1 MLKDREATAQP
12 LVERLVSDAETQ
24 AAAGRVREAL
34 VLLRWASRISPD
46 GVLPVVLLAFHRL
59 RAARPRDAAV
69 PNVPPPP
76 RCARVD
82 VNPGADG
89 RPSDALGF
97 PVPRFPTARPVID
110 AEGFVPAPRALAIRR
125 VAAAEPTFRPTPVPR
140 RAALAPVLLV
150 AAAAAAL
157 VLAPQGEM
165 LMARFRSFKGPAEPG
180 AVALSSGDP
189 GRALSE
195 TAAVGRTA
203 PVLLLRGRAFLALGD
218 TAAALASLDS
228 AAANAEASAD
238 EARRAA
244 ELLGQLPGGEDSA
257 ADAYLRAFEA
267 GLGREHWDA
276 AAEALERAGRSQQ
289 ARRLRDLSEQR
300 AGAVAPTG
308 VGSRQ

>member
-1 MLKDREATAQP
+1 MLNDREATAQP

-59 RAARPRDAAV
+59 RAARPRAAAV
-69 PNVPPPP
+69 PTIPASP
-76 RCARVD
+76 RGARLD
-82 VNPGADG
+82 VNPGSDG
-89 RPSDALGF
+89 LPSDALGF

-110 AEGFVPAPRALAIRR
+110 ADGFVPAPLGVAIRR
-125 VAAAEPTFRPTPVPR
+125 VAPAEPTFRPTPAPR

-150 AAAAAAL
+150 AAAAAL

-203 PVLLLRGRAFLALGD
+203 PVLLLRGGAFLALGD

-228 AAANAEASAD
+228 AAANPAASAD
-238 EARRAA
+238 EARQAA
-244 ELLGQLPGGEDSA
+244 ELLGRLPGGEHSA

-267 GLGREHWDA
+267 GLAREHWGA

-289 ARRLRDLSEQR
+289 AGRMRDLSERR

>member
-1 MLKDREATAQP
+1 MLKDREAAAQP

-59 RAARPRDAAV
+59 RAARPRAAAV
-69 PNVPPPP
+69 PNIPAPP
-76 RCARVD
+76 RGARMD
-82 VNPGADG
+82 VNPGAEG
-89 RPSDALGF
+89 LPSDALGF

-110 AEGFVPAPRALAIRR
+110 ADGFVPAPLGVAIRR
-125 VAAAEPTFRPTPVPR
+125 VAPAEPAFRPTPAPR

-150 AAAAAAL
+150 AAAAAL

-180 AVALSSGDP
+180 AVALKSGDP

-195 TAAVGRTA
+195 TAAVGRTP
-203 PVLLLRGRAFLALGD
+203 PVLLLRGGAFLALGD

-228 AAANAEASAD
+228 AAANPEASAD
-238 EARRAA
+238 EARQAA
-244 ELLGQLPGGEDSA
+244 ELLGRLPGGEDSA

-267 GLGREHWDA
+267 GLAREHWGA